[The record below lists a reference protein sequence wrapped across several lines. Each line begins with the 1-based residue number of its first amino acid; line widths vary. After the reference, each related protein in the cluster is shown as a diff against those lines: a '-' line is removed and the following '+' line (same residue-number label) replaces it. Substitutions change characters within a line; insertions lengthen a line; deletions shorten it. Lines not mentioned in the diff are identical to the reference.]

1 MFRFFLIVVM
11 SSPEIAI
18 HKKRIV
24 MKEHLE
30 TLYTKRTQKDYS
42 LSLKLQI
49 VKEIESG
56 EESTHSACRKYG
68 IQARSTI
75 VSWLR
80 KYGNFDWEN
89 QTPSNMAKTPEQ
101 RIMELEA
108 EVNVLKKQKKFLEK
122 QAYVANKKAFT
133 TRTIDYFRRTEK
145 ETLVF
150 TCGLSGIDRQVYYR
164 SIKRSQIRIDKASQ
178 VVELVEV
185 IRLKMPKLGGKKLYF
200 MLKEQLNVLKIGRDR
215 FFDILR
221 ANHLLIIPKKSY
233 HITTNSHHRFRKH
246 KNLVLDYSITKP
258 NQVWVAD
265 ITYI

>member
-1 MFRFFLIVVM
+1 M

-122 QAYVANKKAFT
+122 QAYVADKKAIFFDMMINLAESEYK
-133 TRTIDYFRRTEK
+133 IDIRKNLPPE
-145 ETLVF
+145 
-150 TCGLSGIDRQVYYR
+150 Q
-164 SIKRSQIRIDKASQ
+164 SITSAEQK
-178 VVELVEV
+178 
-185 IRLKMPKLGGKKLYF
+185 KKL
-200 MLKEQLNVLKIGRDR
+200 
-215 FFDILR
+215 
-221 ANHLLIIPKKSY
+221 
-233 HITTNSHHRFRKH
+233 
-246 KNLVLDYSITKP
+246 
-258 NQVWVAD
+258 
-265 ITYI
+265 